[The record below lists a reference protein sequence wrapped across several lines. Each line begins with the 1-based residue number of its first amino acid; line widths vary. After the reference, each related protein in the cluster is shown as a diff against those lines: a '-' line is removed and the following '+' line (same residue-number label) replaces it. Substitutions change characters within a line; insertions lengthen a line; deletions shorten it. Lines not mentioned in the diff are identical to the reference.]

1 MPTAALDPG
10 RARSGARPAA
20 KGGAGSRGRAPTPAP
35 SKLAAAHAVG
45 LRAPVAGAAAA
56 LLGVLILAAAL
67 ATGGRGSEVMDISA
81 AAGRVASQIASATPG
96 LFSGNL
102 DSLGWRVSQVRLR
115 GATSAAQGEIFA
127 AAAVRPG
134 QSLTD
139 LDLAAVRARVESVGW
154 VAHAEVVRLLPNT
167 LEISVVQRPLM
178 AIWQHAGHNVVV
190 ASNGAVVNVVDPA
203 RFPALPLIVGEGAN
217 MAAAEVLPSLTAR
230 PTLMARLSALVRV
243 DGRRWNL
250 VLKDGGVVML
260 PAEDE
265 EGALR
270 RLDAFDAE
278 GRILGLGLE
287 RIDLRDPE
295 MTVLRPR
302 GAQAPAVV
310 QGGVIDGT
318 D

>member
-10 RARSGARPAA
+10 RARSGARPGA
-20 KGGAGSRGRAPTPAP
+20 KAGGAPRARALTPAP
-35 SKLAAAHAVG
+35 SKLAAAQAVG
-45 LRAPVAGAAAA
+45 LRAPVAGAVAA
-56 LLGVLILAAAL
+56 LLAVLILAAAL
-67 ATGGRGSEVMDISA
+67 ATGGRGAQVMDISA
-81 AAGRVASQIASATPG
+81 AAGRLAGQIAQATPR

-102 DSLGWRVSQVRLR
+102 DSLGWRVAAVRLK
-115 GATSAAQGEIFA
+115 GATPAAQGEIFA

-154 VAHAEVVRLLPNT
+154 VDHAQVVRLLPNT

-178 AIWQHAGHNVVV
+178 AIWQHGGRSVVV

-217 MAAAEVLPSLTAR
+217 TAAAELLPNLAGR
-230 PTLMARLSALVRV
+230 PALMAKLYALVRV

-250 VLKDGGVVML
+250 ALKDGGVVML

-265 EGALR
+265 AGALR
-270 RLDAFDAE
+270 RLDDLNAK

-302 GAQAPAVV
+302 GAQAPAAV
-310 QGGVIDGT
+310 QGGVTDGT